1 MRSRVLTVPN
11 QLSFLRLG
19 FLPFFII
26 LILYGKY
33 GWALA
38 VLVVAALT
46 DGLDGLMARLLNQG
60 TTLGALLDPL
70 ADKLL
75 LSSSF
80 FVLAL
85 RGKLHWWLTIL
96 VLSRDVLILT
106 TVAVVIIVVGM
117 RQFPPTIYG
126 KTTTFVQILLV
137 FAVLTNAAFG
147 RPWMGLVQQTLIYL
161 VAGFTVFSGF
171 HYSVILA
178 RRLQK
183 GAGSAGAV

>member
-1 MRSRVLTVPN
+1 MRSRIFTVPN

-26 LILYGKY
+26 LIIYGRY

-38 VLVVAALT
+38 LLAVAGLT

-60 TTLGALLDPL
+60 TTLGALLDPI

-85 RGKLHWWLTIL
+85 KGKLHWWMTIL

-106 TVAVVIIVVGM
+106 TVAVVIIVVGQ

-126 KTTTFVQILLV
+126 KITTFVQIVLV
-137 FAVLTNAAFG
+137 FAVLVNAAFA
-147 RPWMGLVQQTLIYL
+147 RTWMGTVEQWLIYI
-161 VAGFTVFSGF
+161 VAAFTVFSGF

-183 GAGSAGAV
+183 GGGSTQTS